1 LPDLAELLA
10 EENSIT
16 QVPSEIGQLT
26 GLRVSWIRHESFS
39 NINNAYQMLHL
50 SFNMIN
56 SVAEELVK
64 LTRLDDLRIH
74 PLYLDLTTSREDLQH
89 LLHRTTA

>member
-26 GLRVSWIRHESFS
+26 GLR
-39 NINNAYQMLHL
+39 MLHL